1 MYGEG
6 ELTYRQ
12 PIQVAD
18 SRVEDT
24 SMDPRRRVL
33 ASPVPKRFDTT
44 TLDGSRLEQVQ
55 TLLNDVKFHEAM
67 VAMLGVGD

>member
-1 MYGEG
+1 
-6 ELTYRQ
+6 
-12 PIQVAD
+12 
-18 SRVEDT
+18 
-24 SMDPRRRVL
+24 MDPRRRVL